1 VRLYDLQRLAASGSG
16 GAHSGV
22 GKNRSVDGGCVTLC
36 GHSGPVFGVDHSA
49 DGRFLFSASS
59 DGYVRGVE

>member
-1 VRLYDLQRLAASGSG
+1 MRLYDLKRLAKHSSGD
-16 GAHSGV
+16 AQSGV
-22 GKNRSVDGGCVTLC
+22 GRNRGGDGGCVTLC

-59 DGYVRGVE
+59 DGCEQ